1 MQLEGCEV
9 IKSPSVEGAVRLV
22 GEVTYDRRFA
32 RSERIWFEVSE
43 RHAEFLTDSGN
54 PWLACLLPLAVT
66 LGEPLRICRPVDR
79 ELYNNVQELMR
90 IWVGWYPHFQIVS
103 VEADLSDPDP
113 RFVHERTG
121 CLFSAGLDSFHTIL
135 NYDAAAEAG
144 SHAPIDELIVVWGFD
159 VPIGD
164 HKAIQQVGDRVRRA
178 AGDLGK
184 ELVAVGTNLRET
196 RFHQADLSKMSHAS
210 MLIGC
215 VLALETMFSKV
226 LISSSYAHSQ
236 LQPWGS
242 HPHTDPLHA
251 TAQTKVLHYGA
262 EFSRTEKTAYIARS
276 EVALRSLRVCGQTKS
291 GENCGICN
299 KCYRTMITLELFDAL
314 ERCAAFKGKKIDP
327 DHMAKI
333 YADRE
338 YKVIQLRDIQTTA
351 RKMGRT
357 DIADAL
363 ECSFQHTDR
372 LNQSLLFSAFWMLWQ
387 RLRTH
392 QTFWKLISPVRSII
406 KPVTRKVVGI
416 L

>member
-1 MQLEGCEV
+1 MHLKHCEV
-9 IKSPSVEGAVRLV
+9 IQSPIAQDRVRLV
-22 GEVTYDRRFA
+22 GEVAYDRRFA

-43 RHAEFLTDSGN
+43 RYAANLSGTGN

-66 LGEPLRICRPVDR
+66 LGEPLSICRPVDR
-79 ELYNNVQELMR
+79 QLYNNVQELMR

-103 VEADLSDPDP
+103 VEADLSDPDR
-113 RFVHERTG
+113 RFAHERTG

-164 HKAIQQVGDRVRRA
+164 RKAIQRVGDSLRRI

-184 ELVAVGTNLRET
+184 EWVTIGTNLRET
-196 RFHQADLSKMSHAS
+196 RFHQTDFSNMSHAS

-215 VLALETMFSKV
+215 VLALETMYSRV
-226 LISSSYAHSQ
+226 LISSSYAHRQ

-251 TAQTKVLHYGA
+251 TTQTKIIHYGA
-262 EFSRTEKTAYIARS
+262 EFSRTEKTAYIAQS
-276 EVALRSLRVCGQTKS
+276 EAALRSLRVCEHEKS
-291 GENCGICN
+291 GENCGVCN
-299 KCYRTMITLELFDAL
+299 KCYRTMISLELFDAL
-314 ERCAAFKGKKIDP
+314 ERCAAFKGKKIDL
-327 DHMAKI
+327 DQLAKT

-338 YKVIQLRDIQTTA
+338 YKVIQLRDIQSIA

-357 DIADAL
+357 DIADAI
-363 ECSFQHTDR
+363 ERSFQHTDR
-372 LNQSLLFSAFWMLWQ
+372 LNHNLLFSAFWKLWQ
-387 RLRTH
+387 WLRSH
-392 QTFWKLISPVRSII
+392 QTFWKLISPVRSIL